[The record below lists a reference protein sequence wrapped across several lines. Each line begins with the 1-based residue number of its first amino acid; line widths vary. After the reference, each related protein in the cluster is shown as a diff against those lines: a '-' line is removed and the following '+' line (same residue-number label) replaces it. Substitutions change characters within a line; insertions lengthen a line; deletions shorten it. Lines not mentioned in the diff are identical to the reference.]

1 MFKSEKCHV
10 KKVRLPKNVH
20 LKKNNVKCEEKTKFA
35 KNSDVII
42 PISLQ
47 FNVVDRWIK
56 YSKFKISKTQFLYLF
71 INTF

>member
-10 KKVRLPKNVH
+10 IKVRLPKNVH
-20 LKKNNVKCEEKTKFA
+20 LKKKNVKCEEKIKIA

-47 FNVVDRWIK
+47 FNVVDRWMK
-56 YSKFKISKTQFLYLF
+56 
-71 INTF
+71 